1 MNRRTR
7 VCRAK
12 ALRCPPRVTK
22 SHVAWTEIEPG
33 YEVEMA
39 LRKGRASPSG
49 GRTGGWGGAA
59 EWIRDARS
67 CEYLLMLSCG
77 VWKERKDLE

>member
-1 MNRRTR
+1 MNRRGEAKQR

-22 SHVAWTEIEPG
+22 SHVAWTEVEPG

-39 LRKGRASPSG
+39 LRKGRPSPRVAG
-49 GRTGGWGGAA
+49 LEWGVGLQS
-59 EWIRDARS
+59 RLGMHGD
-67 CEYLLMLSCG
+67 
-77 VWKERKDLE
+77 